1 MSLGIFYIKA
11 PNNNNDPNFDQL
23 STSFLKEIS
32 QSMGDE
38 LFIADQKTFIG
49 QHTHVF
55 FVASGGSEQEFTKIY
70 QTIEGPYYLLTRSTH
85 NSLAAAMEILA
96 FLQEN
101 GQKGEIIHGDYE
113 TIGKKLAQIIK
124 VNEVRQRLKGFRLG
138 TTGES
143 SWLIASKVS
152 ATTMKKISGMDLV
165 QVPMEEILSE
175 ISKNTYEDNQFT
187 EEIKRQN
194 YSSSEVERS
203 LNVYGA
209 IRRLVD
215 RYSLNGITVRCFD
228 ILQPACISGCL
239 ALAILNAEGIHAA
252 CEGDGRSLVSMT
264 VLGELTG
271 KPVFMANPARLFPDQ
286 NEIIFAHCVLPL
298 NMAKQYSLT
307 THFESGLGISIAAE
321 LPLGTCTLFKCKE
334 NFKDY
339 FAQTGEIIDNLHEGC
354 MCRTQ
359 IRIRLPEQI
368 SYFSTQPIA
377 NHHMICIGNH
387 KQLVDR
393 FFASYQ

>member
-11 PNNNNDPNFDQL
+11 PNNNNDPNFDKL
-23 STSFLKEIS
+23 SLAFLKEIS
-32 QSMGDE
+32 QSLGEE
-38 LFIADQKTFIG
+38 LFIADQNTFVA
-49 QHTHVF
+49 QHTHIF
-55 FVASGGSEQEFTKIY
+55 FVASGGSEQEFSRIY
-70 QTIEGPYYLLTRSTH
+70 QAIEGPYYLLTRQTH

-101 GQKGEIIHGDYE
+101 GQKGEIIHGNSE
-113 TIGKKLAQIIK
+113 TIGKMLSQIIK
-124 VNEVRQRLKGFRLG
+124 VNAVKEKLKSFRLG

-152 ATTMKKISGMDLV
+152 AEVMKNTSGMDLV
-165 QVPMEEILSE
+165 NIPMDEILSE
-175 ISKNTYEDNQFT
+175 IKKKSYEDNQFT

-194 YSSSEVERS
+194 YSSGEVERS
-203 LNVYGA
+203 LSVYGA

-215 RYSLNGITVRCFD
+215 RYSLDGITVRCFD

-264 VLGELTG
+264 VLSELTG

-286 NEIIFAHCVLPL
+286 SEMIFAHCVLPL
-298 NMAKQYSLT
+298 NMPDRYTLT
-307 THFESGLGISIAAE
+307 THFESGLGISIAAD
-321 LPLGTCTLFKCKE
+321 LPLGACTVFKCRE

-339 FAQTGEIIDNLHEGC
+339 FAQSGEIIENMREGC

-359 IRIRLPEQI
+359 IRVRLSGQM
-368 SYFSTQPIA
+368 SYFLTQPIA
-377 NHHMICIGNH
+377 NHHMICIGDY
-387 KQLVDR
+387 KTLIDR
-393 FFASYQ
+393 FFASY

>member
-11 PNNNNDPNFDQL
+11 QNNNNDPNFDKL
-23 STSFLKEIS
+23 SLTFLQEIS
-32 QSMGDE
+32 QSLGDE
-38 LFIADQKTFIG
+38 LYIADQETFVA

-55 FVASGGSEQEFTKIY
+55 FVASGGSEQEFARIY
-70 QTIEGPYYLLTRSTH
+70 RSIEGPYYLLTRPTH

-101 GQKGEIIHGDYE
+101 GQKGEIIHGSSE
-113 TIGKKLAQIIK
+113 SIGKKLAQISK
-124 VNEVRQRLKGFRLG
+124 VNEVKEKIKSFRLG

-152 ATTMKKISGMDLV
+152 AEVMKNTSGMDLV
-165 QVPMEEILSE
+165 NISMAELLSE
-175 ISKNTYEDNQFT
+175 ITKNSYEDNQYT
-187 EEIKRQN
+187 EEIKRHS
-194 YSSSEVERS
+194 YSLGEIERS
-203 LNVYGA
+203 LGVYGA
-209 IRRLVD
+209 IRRIVD

-264 VLGELTG
+264 VLSELTG

-286 NEIIFAHCVLPL
+286 NEMIFAHCVLPL
-298 NMAKQYSLT
+298 NMPDQYSLT
-307 THFESGLGISIAAE
+307 THFESGLGISIAAD
-321 LPLGTCTLFKCKE
+321 LPLGACTVFKCKE
-334 NFKDY
+334 SFKEY
-339 FAQTGEIIDNLHEGC
+339 FVQSGEIIDNLHEGC

-359 IRIRLPEQI
+359 IRVRLKEQM
-368 SYFSTQPIA
+368 SYFLTQPIA
-377 NHHMICIGNH
+377 NHHMICIGDH
-387 KQLVDR
+387 KELIDR
-393 FFASYQ
+393 FFSSY